1 MTGSRRMPKSVRV
14 PEQPTP
20 DTFAWPTDLPYDDG
34 VPMDSPWHRLQMNLL
49 LDSIETH
56 WAGRKDFY
64 AGGDMFLYFSRKYAK
79 NTDFRG
85 PDVFIVKDVEH
96 DRERKSWMTWEE
108 DGRFPDVIVELMSE
122 TTKAIDLGE
131 KKDLYER
138 IFHTPE
144 YFCYDP
150 DGRALTGW
158 RLGVRKYVPIKG
170 DKNGRLWSE
179 ELDLF
184 LGPWDGEYLHRAGE
198 WIRFFTK
205 NGRLVKTGKEAEA
218 ANVVRVAADL
228 EQEKARA
235 EQEAARADQ
244 AEAEVARLKQE
255 LAQARRKNG
264 KHK

>member
-1 MTGSRRMPKSVRV
+1 MPKSVRV
-14 PEQPTP
+14 PEKPVP
-20 DTFAWPTDLPYDDG
+20 DASVWPTDLPYDDG
-34 VPMDSPWHRLQMNLL
+34 VPMDSPWHRRQMNLL

-64 AGGDMFLYFSRKYAK
+64 SGGDMFLYFSRKYAK

-85 PDVFIVKDVEH
+85 PDVFVVKDVEH
-96 DRERKSWMTWEE
+96 DRERKCWTTWEE
-108 DGRFPDVIVELMSE
+108 DGRFPNLIVELMSE

-150 DGRALTGW
+150 DDRSLSGW
-158 RLGVRKYVPIKG
+158 RLATRKYVPIKA

-179 ELDLF
+179 ELELY
-184 LGPWDGEYLHRAGE
+184 LGPWDGEYLHRPGK
-198 WIRFFTK
+198 WVRLFTK
-205 NGRLVKTGKEAEA
+205 NGRLVSTDKETAAENA
-218 ANVVRVAADL
+218 AR
-228 EQEKARA
+228 
-235 EQEAARADQ
+235 EAARADQ
-244 AEAEVARLKQE
+244 AEAEVARLTRE